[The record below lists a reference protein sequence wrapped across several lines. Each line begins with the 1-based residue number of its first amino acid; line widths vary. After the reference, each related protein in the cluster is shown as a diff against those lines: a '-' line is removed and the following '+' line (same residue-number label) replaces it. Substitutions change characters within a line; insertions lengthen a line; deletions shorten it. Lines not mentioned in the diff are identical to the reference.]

1 MANGFTI
8 PPELVLNVGAY
19 ANDGTGDDI
28 RTAFQKI
35 KSTFTLINTTLLG
48 TTGENI
54 GTTGQGIFS
63 AKVDNKLQFKKITGT
78 NGVTIT
84 STADTVN
91 ISALG
96 SVQADTSPRLGGNL
110 NMGGFN
116 ITNGGDVQSTVYGLD
131 IRTMNNLLQL
141 LATTNNLLD
150 LDLGSFTNPNT
161 SQFDL
166 GTF

>member
-8 PPELVLNVGAY
+8 PANFVLNLGTY

-35 KSTFTLINTTLLG
+35 KSTFDLINTELG
-48 TTGENI
+48 ASNAENI
-54 GTTGQGIFS
+54 GTSGQGVF
-63 AKVDNKLQFKKITGT
+63 AGKVDNNLQFKKITGT

-84 STADTVN
+84 STANSVN
-91 ISALG
+91 IGALG
-96 SVQADTSPRLGGNL
+96 NVQGDPSPRLGGNL

-131 IRTMNNLLQL
+131 IRSMNNLLQL
-141 LATTNNLLD
+141 LATTNNYLD
-150 LDLGSFTNPNT
+150 LDLGSLTNPNT

>member
-8 PPELVLNVGAY
+8 PSDLVLNLGTY

-35 KSTFTLINTTLLG
+35 KSTFTLINGELG
-48 TTGENI
+48 VSTASNI
-54 GTTGQGIFS
+54 GSGAGLVS
-63 AKVDNKLQFKKITGT
+63 GKVDNIVQVKSLTGT

-84 STADTVN
+84 STANSVN

-116 ITNGGDVQSTVYGLD
+116 IINGGDVQSTIYGLD

-141 LATTNNLLD
+141 LATTNNFVD